1 VPGEQRGVLPDPER
15 DQRRRRY
22 ESEHGDREPPEEC
35 PFPAEPPPG
44 PHREGVP
51 GQHQQRRRVGQAGQR
66 DRRPVPEPARP
77 ARLVE
82 HQVEHQR
89 RGRGEE
95 EREGPRLGGL
105 RGPAHDRQGGQHQ
118 PAAEPRA
125 RGEHAPAELGG
136 KTHAEG
142 DRDQRRNPQVDDRV
156 AGELSPLVQ
165 EQLVRH
171 VHGVGG
177 PPGLQDQR
185 RAQRGV
191 GGALAGTGCRTAQT
205 EPAGGER
212 DRSRDQR
219 RGPGPEQT
227 SGPALPGRART
238 GEGPCRRV
246 VVGGLSGHTRLRPE
260 CPNPGPDVPPCLSV
274 PDWLPRVALQLRGRL
289 LQGVGV
295 VRLGT
300 LPKSGPCWPR
310 MPARERLCDMT
321 AAVDRRFVA
330 RRHVDYGRVRSAM
343 CPAS

>member
-1 VPGEQRGVLPDPER
+1 VLPDSES

-22 ESEHGDREPPEEC
+22 ECEHGDRKPPEEG

-51 GQHQQRRRVGQAGQR
+51 RKHQQRRRVCQPGQR

-77 ARLVE
+77 ARLVQ

-89 RGRGEE
+89 RGGGEE

-105 RGPAHDRQGGQHQ
+105 RGPAHDRQRGQHQ
-118 PAAEPRA
+118 PAAEPGA
-125 RGEHAPAELGG
+125 GGEHAPAEFGG
-136 KTHAEG
+136 EAHAEG
-142 DRDQRRNPQVDDRV
+142 DRDQRGDPQVDDRV
-156 AGELSPLVQ
+156 AGQLSPVVQ

-177 PPGLQDQR
+177 PPGLQDPRRTQR
-185 RAQRGV
+185 RV
-191 GGALAGTGCRTAQT
+191 DEALAGAGCRTAKP

-212 DRSRDQR
+212 DRGRDQR
-219 RGPGPEQT
+219 RGPGAEQT
-227 SGPALPGRART
+227 AGPALPGRART
-238 GEGPCRRV
+238 GEGPGRRV
-246 VVGGLSGHTRLRPE
+246 VVGGLSGHARLRPE

-274 PDWLPRVALQLRGRL
+274 PNRLPHVALQLRGRL
-289 LQGVGV
+289 LQDVGL

-310 MPARERLCDMT
+310 MPARERLSDMT